1 MAETKTKAQPKAQ
14 ANDLKRAEQLMREY
28 AQSAENKKALMESIK
43 NELDSYNKN
52 MKEAEAELLEIGARN
67 RHKFDDKGNLVFAD
81 GYLHV
86 VNNTVVVTTRNFD
99 LASFIDDCPDL
110 VDTKLKTA
118 AIKKAFLN
126 EDSRKELARMGVK
139 LDTEESLQ
147 VIIAKA

>member
-28 AQSAENKKALMESIK
+28 AQLADNKAALMAQIK
-43 NELDSYNKN
+43 NELDAYSKN

-86 VNNTVVVTTRNFD
+86 VNSTVVVTARKFD
-99 LASFIDDCPDL
+99 LAEFHEVFPDL
-110 VDTKLKTA
+110 VDVKLKTG
-118 AIKKAFLN
+118 AIKKLFLN
-126 EDSRKELARMGVK
+126 EDSRKELSGFGVK

-147 VIIAKA
+147 VIIAKI